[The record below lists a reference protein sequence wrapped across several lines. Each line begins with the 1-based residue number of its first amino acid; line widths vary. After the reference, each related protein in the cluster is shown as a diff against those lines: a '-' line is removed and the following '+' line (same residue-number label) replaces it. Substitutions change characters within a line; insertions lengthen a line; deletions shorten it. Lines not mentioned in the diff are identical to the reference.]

1 MDVEKTSTA
10 SLNDQHKLVRDSRKP
25 NKVGFVVS
33 KETSDST
40 HQDGVYETKVSREA
54 GQTGQATK
62 GTRWMP
68 RHQEAMKDVETCE
81 KLRGAGLERRSVD
94 LRIGKPG
101 GRHGPSSYAEY
112 IGVRGQRGELKHLST
127 PRKGHQ

>member
-1 MDVEKTSTA
+1 MNAQRKWRSRESQFSAQQSVSGAESRVSSSKS
-10 SLNDQHKLVRDSRKP
+10 DQQWSGHL
-25 NKVGFVVS
+25 VGFVVS
-33 KETSDST
+33 KGTSNST
-40 HQDGVYETKVSREA
+40 HQDGVYDDQDNGRRESA
-54 GQTGQATK
+54 EGQATK

-101 GRHGPSSYAEY
+101 ERHGSSSCTEY
-112 IGVRGQRGELKHLST
+112 IGV
-127 PRKGHQ
+127 

>member
-1 MDVEKTSTA
+1 MSIRSA
-10 SLNDQHKLVRDSRKP
+10 SELVRVLEQP
-25 NKVGFVVS
+25 KVGFVVS
-33 KETSDST
+33 KETSNST
-40 HQDGVYETKVSREA
+40 HQDGVYDDDYSQPVRV
-54 GQTGQATK
+54 GPTGQATK

-101 GRHGPSSYAEY
+101 GRHGPSSCTEY
-112 IGVRGQRGELKHLST
+112 IGV
-127 PRKGHQ
+127 

>member
-1 MDVEKTSTA
+1 MDVEMTSTRVSIRLAKA
-10 SLNDQHKLVRDSRKP
+10 SQGTRATKKCRVRGLERNLELDPSRR
-25 NKVGFVVS
+25 VFTRLGF
-33 KETSDST
+33 
-40 HQDGVYETKVSREA
+40 GGPARA
-54 GQTGQATK
+54 GQTDPTGQATK

-101 GRHGPSSYAEY
+101 GRHGPSSCTEY
-112 IGVRGQRGELKHLST
+112 IGV
-127 PRKGHQ
+127 

>member
-1 MDVEKTSTA
+1 MDVEMTSTRVSIRLAQA
-10 SLNDQHKLVRDSRKP
+10 SQGTRATKN
-25 NKVGFVVS
+25 VGFVVS

-40 HQDGVYETKVSREA
+40 HQDGVYETVDCVCRQPGRVEPTRDQSS
-54 GQTGQATK
+54 TGQATK

-68 RHQEAMKDVETCE
+68 RHQETMKDVETCE
-81 KLRGAGLERRSVD
+81 KLWGAGLERRSID

-112 IGVRGQRGELKHLST
+112 IGVRG
-127 PRKGHQ
+127 